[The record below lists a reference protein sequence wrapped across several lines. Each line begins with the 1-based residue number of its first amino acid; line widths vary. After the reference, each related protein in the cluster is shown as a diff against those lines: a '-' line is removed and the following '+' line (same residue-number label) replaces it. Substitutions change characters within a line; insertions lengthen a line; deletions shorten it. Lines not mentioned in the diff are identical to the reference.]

1 MSAVQLNMLQAIQE
15 RDKGILKAVT
25 SAENNC
31 KGWADRAYGKLK
43 EFLKITVDPF
53 QAEEIRSYAAID
65 DEFPLPPHERAWGGV
80 IRKAAFEGLIKKI
93 GIKSTRNPK
102 AHCANSTVW
111 QKV

>member
-1 MSAVQLNMLQAIQE
+1 MPAIQLNILEAIE
-15 RDKGILKAVT
+15 ARDKGILKAVT

-31 KGWADRAYGKLK
+31 PEWAEKAYSKLK
-43 EFLKITVDPF
+43 EFLNTVTGPF

-65 DEFPLPPHERAWGGV
+65 DDFPFPPSERSWGAV
-80 IRKAAFEGLIKKI
+80 MKRAAFDGLIKKI

-111 QKV
+111 LKV